1 MARKTTANT
10 TQILYGDE
18 VRQRLLK
25 GVNTL
30 ADVVQVTL
38 GPKGRNVM
46 IQKPWGWPHT
56 TKDGVTVARSVFLPD
71 PFENMGAMS
80 LKHVAGRT
88 NEDAGDGTTSSTVL
102 ARAIFREGARLVS
115 SNHNPMELKKGIE
128 WGVGCMVDML
138 KDKALPL
145 ETFEQVEQI
154 ATISANGDAEIGKII
169 SEAMAAVGR
178 DGVITVDEG
187 GSKTSLEVTEGMQ
200 FDQGW
205 LHYAFINDPESG
217 NVLMDDAYILLF
229 NGIIRYQRELMPILE
244 KVVRDGGN
252 RPVLIVAEDIVDQAL
267 ALLVLNRQ
275 KGQLLCAAVKCPG
288 FGDKR
293 TENLVDIALSTGAT
307 VVDPTTSKLEN
318 TELADLGYAKRVMV
332 SQANTTILEGNANR
346 EAINMRVEKLR
357 KDVQGLIFR
366 PEIERL
372 NQRIARLTGG
382 VGVISVGAAT
392 ETEMKEKK
400 DRVDDALSA
409 TKAAVA
415 EGYVPGGGLTLYRLS
430 KALPTPPEGLAK
442 DFYVGV
448 DLLKR
453 ACEEPLRAIVKNA
466 GLEPAEVL
474 AQVKDAAFSFGYD
487 ARHEKYCDM
496 IDSGIIDPAK
506 VVRCT
511 IQNAS
516 SAACVL
522 LTTESM
528 IAEAESDEASPKS

>member
-1 MARKTTANT
+1 MARKTTSNT
-10 TQILYGDE
+10 TQILYGDT
-18 VRQRLLK
+18 VRQKLLK

-138 KDKALPL
+138 KEKALPL

-217 NVLMDDAYILLF
+217 NVLMDEVYVLLY

-252 RPVLIVAEDIVDQAL
+252 RPVLIIAEDVVDQAL

-275 KGQLLCAAVKCPG
+275 KGQLLCAAVKSPG

-318 TELADLGYAKRVMV
+318 TELGDLGYAKRVMITQ
-332 SQANTTILEGNANR
+332 SSTTILEGNANR
-346 EAINMRVEKLR
+346 EAISMRVEKLR
-357 KDVQGLIFR
+357 KDIQGLIFR

-415 EGYVPGGGLTLYRLS
+415 EGYVPGGGTTLYRLAR
-430 KALPTPPEGLAK
+430 ALPTPPEGQAK

-474 AQVKDAAFSFGYD
+474 AQIKDAEFSYGYD
-487 ARHEKYCDM
+487 ARHEKYCDL
-496 IDSGIIDPAK
+496 IHSGIIDPAK

-511 IQNAS
+511 MQNAS

-528 IAEAESDEASPKS
+528 IAEENSDDAAAKS